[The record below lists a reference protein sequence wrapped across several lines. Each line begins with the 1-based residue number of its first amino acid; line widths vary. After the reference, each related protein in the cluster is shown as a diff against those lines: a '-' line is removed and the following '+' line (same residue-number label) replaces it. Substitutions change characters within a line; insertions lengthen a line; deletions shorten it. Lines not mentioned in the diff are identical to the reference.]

1 MDRILQLTESELSK
15 LISDAVNKAN
25 ELTCEKFKKMTLS
38 VGKIMER
45 RNVNILNENPDIS
58 YGCGSDDNDYGCGSS
73 YGCGLSDND
82 YGCGSSRR
90 YSRSGC

>member
-25 ELTCEKFKKMTLS
+25 ELTCEKFKKMALS
-38 VGKIMER
+38 VGRIMER
-45 RNVNILNENPDIS
+45 RNVNILNENSDIS
-58 YGCGSDDNDYGCGSS
+58 YGCGSSNTNYGCGSD
-73 YGCGLSDND
+73 DND